1 MFIQIKSANGKQYI
15 YIIESFRKQ
24 DGTISHRTLKKLG
37 RLDEFIKNDPL
48 ALEKLKAQVKES
60 SKELKQAQTMENMAK
75 INAVYSNRSVLNQ
88 DEGLPLLNYANFLI
102 KSIWHNILD
111 LDYRLNYLQNHYH
124 KELDFN
130 LSQTLLREVTSR
142 ILDLDNFELEYG
154 RDFAFLADDYEIES
168 EKKNLV
174 YAQNIL
180 SEEQMRIVS
189 FIVKKLSEQNGLE
202 FLNHSIST
210 LKIEASESLSADL
223 KLGDNQ
229 SIEINA
235 EELAMK
241 AKVRAEKILSTLV
254 MIIMQV
260 IRTKLEKRNLN
271 YSFGDIR
278 KALRNACVIVCC
290 PATQDGN
297 FSYIKANNG
306 HYARLMNEI
315 LKAFEL
321 DPVLNIQD
329 RIELSKRLHTK
340 FKYDEVII
348 PQNILKNFTN
358 KNIKDNITKI

>member
-75 INAVYSNRSVLNQ
+75 INAVYSNRAVLNQ
-88 DEGLPLLNYANFLI
+88 DEGFPLLNYANFLI
-102 KSIWHNILD
+102 KTIWHNILD

-124 KELDFN
+124 KELKFN

-142 ILDLDNFELEYG
+142 ILDLENFDLEYG
-154 RDFAFLADDYEIES
+154 KDFAFLADDYEIES
-168 EKKNLV
+168 EKKNLA
-174 YAQNIL
+174 YAQEIL
-180 SEEQMRIVS
+180 AEEQMRIVS
-189 FIVKKLSEQNGLE
+189 FIIKKLSEQNGLE

-210 LKIEASESLSADL
+210 LKLDAPESLSYDL
-223 KLGDNQ
+223 KLGDNK

-260 IRTKLEKRNLN
+260 IRTKLEKRNFN
-271 YSFGDIR
+271 YSFGEIR
-278 KALRNACVIVCC
+278 KALRKACVIVCS
-290 PATQDGN
+290 PATKDGV

-315 LKAFEL
+315 LKAFEF
-321 DPVLNIQD
+321 DPLLNIQD

-340 FKYDEVII
+340 FKYDEAII
-348 PQNILKNFTN
+348 P
-358 KNIKDNITKI
+358 KNIFQSLNYKDKKDKL